1 MDKWLKKIPAKK
13 LKMIIIME
21 AKANNKKMA
30 ELTFLLNKSSL
41 SAILQGNN
49 SDDLIR
55 SHKNSAKKIWNY
67 QY

>member
-1 MDKWLKKIPAKK
+1 MEKWLKKIPAKK

-21 AKANNKKMA
+21 AKANKKMV

-41 SAILQGNN
+41 SATLQGNN